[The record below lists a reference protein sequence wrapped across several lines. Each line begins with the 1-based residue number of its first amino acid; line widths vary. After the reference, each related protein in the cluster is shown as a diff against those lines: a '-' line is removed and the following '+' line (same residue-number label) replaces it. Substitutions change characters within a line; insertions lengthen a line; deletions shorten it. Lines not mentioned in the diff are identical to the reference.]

1 MEIGYASHIGKRDL
15 NEDSLL
21 TVKCDAVCESEI
33 VQTVLLVVADGMGGH
48 NAGEVASRLAIEGVC
63 QKLLKNI
70 VENKANCMGDAL
82 RRTIKEVNKDIYK
95 YVEENPRYKGMG
107 TTMTAA
113 VIQGSQLTIG
123 HVGDTRAYLI
133 CEQKIIQVTT
143 DHSLVQEMVDSKEI
157 TEEEAR
163 YHPQR
168 NIITRAVGISSD
180 VEVDIY
186 MEYIYGN
193 DCILITSDGLTD
205 IVGDEEIYTIVK
217 EYRNPQK
224 ICDILVETADLGGG
238 SDNISVV
245 AAQID
250 ELRKREDVLS
260 DETRLKVVIEKGGE

>member
-21 TVKCDAVCESEI
+21 TVEYDAVCKSEI

-48 NAGEVASRLAIEGVC
+48 NAGEVASRLAIEGIC

-70 VENKANCMGDAL
+70 IENKANCMGDML
-82 RRTIKEVNKDIYK
+82 RRTIKEVNKDIYT
-95 YVEENPRYKGMG
+95 YVEENPRYRGMG
-107 TTMTAA
+107 TTMTVA
-113 VIQGSQLTIG
+113 VIQGPHLSIG

-133 CEQKIIQVTT
+133 CEQKLIQVTT
-143 DHSLVQEMVDSKEI
+143 DHSLVQEMVDNKEI
-157 TEEEAR
+157 TKAEAR

-186 MEYIYGN
+186 TEYIYGN
-193 DCILITSDGLTD
+193 DYILITSDGLTD
-205 IVGDEEIYTIVK
+205 IVADEEIYTIVR

-224 ICDILVETADLGGG
+224 ICDILVETADSRGGP
-238 SDNISVV
+238 DNISVV
-245 AAQID
+245 VAQID

-260 DETRLKVVIEKGGE
+260 DETHLKFVIEKGGE